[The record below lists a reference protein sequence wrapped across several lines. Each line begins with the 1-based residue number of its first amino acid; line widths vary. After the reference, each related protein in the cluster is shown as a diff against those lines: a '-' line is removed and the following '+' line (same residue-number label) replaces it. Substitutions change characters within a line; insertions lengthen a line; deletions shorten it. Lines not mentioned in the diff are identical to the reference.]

1 MLAREIIDW
10 QSRPNEPL
18 PEAVQHVRQGL
29 TYIFLAKGA
38 RGVQEKRENYRNA
51 ETRFTA
57 AIDSEAKRPACYA
70 SAYMNRGLVYALQDK
85 PSLALRDLNRAV
97 SAIQTTLRYG
107 TIWPPFIHWPV
118 IKTFP

>member
-107 TIWPPFIHWPV
+107 TSGRRSF
-118 IKTFP
+118 TGR